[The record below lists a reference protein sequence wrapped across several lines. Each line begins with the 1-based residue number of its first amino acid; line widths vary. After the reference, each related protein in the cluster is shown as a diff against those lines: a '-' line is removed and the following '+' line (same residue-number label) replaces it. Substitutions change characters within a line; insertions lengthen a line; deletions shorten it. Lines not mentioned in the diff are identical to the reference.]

1 MNQGGNAMA
10 DTSRG
15 LIDRGKPW
23 RPDVKW
29 PVVAIEAVIL
39 VAIGAFMLVSTDR
52 AGEWLLQLIG
62 VVFLLGSLQ
71 VAWESFRGDPD
82 RVVAFDSFRAGI
94 GVAVGVIATSIWW
107 SDYVSNNAM
116 RLILGWGLIAFAV
129 LQILGL
135 VTAEGRAG
143 LRVATLGLSALT
155 LILGV
160 LLLTSNESSAGDR
173 IRFLG
178 VVLLV
183 FGVLLGG
190 LAYLIRSQTTST
202 SDNAMEA

>member
-1 MNQGGNAMA
+1 MA
-10 DTSRG
+10 DSGKG
-15 LIDRGKPW
+15 LIDQSKPW

-39 VAIGAFMLVSTDR
+39 IAFGAFMLISTDR

-71 VAWESFRGDPD
+71 LAWESLRGDSHKA
-82 RVVAFDSFRAGI
+82 VAFDAFRAGI

-135 VTAEGRAG
+135 VTAEGRSG
-143 LRVATLGLSALT
+143 LRPATLALSALT
-155 LILGV
+155 LVLGV
-160 LLLTSNESSAGDR
+160 LLLTSNEGSAEDR

-190 LAYLIRSQTTST
+190 LAYLIRSQST
-202 SDNAMEA
+202 QTENVRKG

>member
-1 MNQGGNAMA
+1 MSDNAK
-10 DTSRG
+10 G

-23 RPDVKW
+23 RSDVKW
-29 PVVAIEAVIL
+29 PVVAVEAIIL
-39 VAIGAFMLVSTDR
+39 IAIGIYMLIATDR

-62 VVFLLGSLQ
+62 VIFLLASLQ
-71 VAWESFRGDPD
+71 LAWESLRGEAGRAIAYD
-82 RVVAFDSFRAGI
+82 AFRAGI
-94 GVAVGVIATSIWW
+94 GVTVGIIATSIWW

-129 LQILGL
+129 LQLLGL
-135 VTAEGRAG
+135 VTAEGRSG
-143 LRVATLGLSALT
+143 LRLATLALSALT
-155 LILGV
+155 LVLGI
-160 LLLTSNESSAGDR
+160 LLLTSNEGSAEDR

-190 LAYLIRSQTTST
+190 FAYLVRSQTSPTT
-202 SDNAMEA
+202 K